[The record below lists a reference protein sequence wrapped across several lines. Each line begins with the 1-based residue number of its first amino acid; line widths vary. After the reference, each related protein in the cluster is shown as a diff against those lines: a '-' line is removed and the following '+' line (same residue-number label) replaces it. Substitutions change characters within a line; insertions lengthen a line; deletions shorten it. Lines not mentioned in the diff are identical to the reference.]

1 MCPLPPLLSQVCP
14 DAVMQ
19 GNAPAINSANGQL
32 SDVRSSGECHIP
44 QTPYVYTPPKFVA
57 AGSGGQNQDPSFSD
71 PSCHT
76 AQ

>member
-44 QTPYVYTPPKFVA
+44 QTPYVYT
-57 AGSGGQNQDPSFSD
+57 NQDPSFSD